1 MFCFSTNE
9 TRKKMKI
16 TIGSDHAGVDYKS
29 EVVEFLEKEK
39 HEVLDV
45 GTFSQESVDYPEF
58 AHLVSKEVLAGADF
72 GVLICGSGNGVGM
85 AANKHKG
92 IRAALFWNEEIT
104 KLARQHN
111 DANIISVPARFVSLK
126 KTKELITIFINEDF
140 EGGRH
145 QRRVEK
151 ILNKMKKT
159 LFLILIATL
168 SLAQTNTPF
177 SNKEEEMISGNG
189 LTKNIQNTPKK

>member
-1 MFCFSTNE
+1 
-9 TRKKMKI
+9 MKI

-45 GTFSQESVDYPEF
+45 GTFSKESVDYPEF

-72 GVLICGSGNGVGM
+72 GVLICGSGNGVSM

-92 IRAALFWNEEIT
+92 IRAALCWNEEIT

-126 KTKELITIFINEDF
+126 KIKELITIFINEDF

-151 ILNKMKKT
+151 I
-159 LFLILIATL
+159 
-168 SLAQTNTPF
+168 
-177 SNKEEEMISGNG
+177 
-189 LTKNIQNTPKK
+189 